1 MEDWMIILREII
13 RWVSIIACVVSPIW
27 IIKNGCIAYL
37 AKKQDAAI
45 AQKDN
50 DMLWA
55 NWERDKELER
65 KKEWENYLSTNK
77 VKEEVSTEENPEVQH
92 LKKENENLKTQK
104 DQLSR
109 DLDKEIKVAKAVML
123 FNKLAAEK
131 DQVTSQK
138 IEQAMIEIDNAYDV
152 IKKKIIN

>member
-1 MEDWMIILREII
+1 MIILREII
-13 RWVSIIACVVSPIW
+13 RWGSITGCVVSPIW

-77 VKEEVSTEENPEVQH
+77 VKEEVSIEENPEVQH
-92 LKKENENLKTQK
+92 LKREIENLKAQK
-104 DQLSR
+104 AQLSG

-131 DQVTSQK
+131 DQVNSQK

-152 IKKKIIN
+152 IKKKIF

>member
-1 MEDWMIILREII
+1 MIILREII
-13 RWVSIIACVVSPIW
+13 RWGSIIACVVSPIW

-37 AKKQDAAI
+37 TKKQNAAI

-92 LKKENENLKTQK
+92 LKREIENLKSQK
-104 DQLSR
+104 DQLGR
-109 DLDKEIKVAKAVML
+109 KLNEETKAAKAVML
-123 FNKLAAEK
+123 FHKLALEK

-138 IEQAMIEIDNAYDV
+138 VEQTMVEIDNAYDV
-152 IKKKIIN
+152 IKKKIL

>member
-1 MEDWMIILREII
+1 MIILREII
-13 RWVSIIACVVSPIW
+13 RWGSIIACVVSPIW
-27 IIKNGCIAYL
+27 IIKNGCIAYFT
-37 AKKQDAAI
+37 KKQDAAI

-77 VKEEVSTEENPEVQH
+77 VVVEEEVSNEENTEIQH
-92 LKKENENLKTQK
+92 LKKEIENLKAQK
-104 DQLSR
+104 NQLSR
-109 DLDKEIKVAKAVML
+109 DLDKEIEVAKAVML

-138 IEQAMIEIDNAYDV
+138 VEQAMVEIDNTYDV
-152 IKKKIIN
+152 IKKKIF